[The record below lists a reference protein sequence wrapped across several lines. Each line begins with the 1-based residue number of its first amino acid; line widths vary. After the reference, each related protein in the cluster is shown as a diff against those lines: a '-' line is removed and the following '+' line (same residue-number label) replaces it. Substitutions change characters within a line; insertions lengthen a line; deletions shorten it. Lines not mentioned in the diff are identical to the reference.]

1 MRMQERDI
9 TPEDYETLMH
19 LHEADNKPQTLTAK
33 ELDRF
38 PVLTVVSK
46 KTIIIAGD
54 DCMHKPAEQ
63 ETVVSPINGD
73 DEKSSGCP
81 PNVVHVLLDSLPSAL
96 SCLEPHPAHP
106 TQHPAALADEGDGKC
121 HGHCGGSSSGTEKE
135 EGGDLETGGEGGEE
149 KQTGESHGDQQQHR
163 GGGASGGQQVAEGMQ
178 CMVCMENLVA
188 GEKARG
194 LPCKH
199 VFHKA
204 CIDTWLTESSIS
216 CPLRD
221 WEASTTLVGTPLA
234 GKQACL

>member
-1 MRMQERDI
+1 MQERDI

-19 LHEADNKPQTLTAK
+19 LHEADNKPQTLTAE

-54 DCMHKPAEQ
+54 DCMHKPAEE
-63 ETVVSPINGD
+63 ETAVSLINGD

-81 PNVVHVLLDSLPSAL
+81 PKVVLLDSLPSAL
-96 SCLEPHPAHP
+96 SCLELQPAPHPA
-106 TQHPAALADEGDGKC
+106 AFADEGDGKF
-121 HGHCGGSSSGTEKE
+121 HGHCGGSSSETEKE
-135 EGGDLETGGEGGEE
+135 EGGDPEADGEGGEE
-149 KQTGESHGDQQQHR
+149 KQTGESHGEQQPHR

-178 CMVCMENLVA
+178 CMVCMEDLVA
-188 GEKARG
+188 GEEARG

-221 WEASTTLVGTPLA
+221 WEASTALVGTPLA
-234 GKQACL
+234 GEACCL